1 MERDARTP
9 GPASDRVRLR
19 RGAARGVYE
28 RAAMLAVL
36 DAGMVAHLG
45 VVTEDGPIVLP
56 MAYARTDDWLYLHGS
71 AANAMLRA
79 AAGHDVC
86 ATVTVLDALVVARSP
101 FHNSMHYRGVVVR
114 GVARRVT
121 DEREHLDAL
130 RRITDHVVPTW
141 DAGRPPTANEIR
153 KTMVLAVPLV
163 EMSAKIRDGGPND
176 EPEDLDGPH
185 WAGRVPIHA
194 VWESPVDSPDLSTHI
209 DVPPAVAALAGR
221 EVQPTA
227 ATREC

>member
-19 RGAARGVYE
+19 RGAARGVYDRE
-28 RAAMLAVL
+28 AMLAVL

-114 GVARRVT
+114 GIAHRVT

-141 DAGRPPTANEIR
+141 DAGRPPTAAEIR

-163 EMSAKIRDGGPND
+163 EMSAKIRDGGPSD

-185 WAGRVPIHA
+185 WGGHIPLHTAWGAPVPAHDLRAG
-194 VWESPVDSPDLSTHI
+194 I
-209 DVPPAVAALAGR
+209 DVPPTVAAMQGR
-221 EVQPTA
+221 S
-227 ATREC
+227 AT